1 MTFLH
6 FLLPFLLST
15 AGAQAALRAGAAR
28 VDITDREAGPVAEPS
43 YVKALALA
51 DGPARAVLITVDAV
65 AIGGIGRID
74 DGYLARVRSRIES
87 ELGIPARHV
96 IVNASH
102 CHSVIRRDVDAL
114 TVEAVRQAWR
124 ALTPV
129 RAGAGRGTEDRI
141 QENRRMKLRGGR
153 ETDVRRAY
161 PMPHDE
167 DVVSTGP
174 IDPEIGLLRLDR
186 IGDGRPLAV
195 LYHFSAHPIQG
206 APDNGNTAD
215 YPAFASRAIEENL
228 GEGVL
233 AFFVQGCGGDINPA
247 RYKDVHQ
254 PHDAEPLGNRLGL
267 SALRGLRAIRTSE
280 GAALRIL
287 NETLTL
293 PRSADTAQ
301 RITALHARRD
311 ELLRSLQGTTLNFK
325 TFLPLYVEHKLS
337 PDLPAYYAHAYLHE
351 QDRGR
356 ADLRTL
362 DAENRDALK
371 AYLRNIETMEELTR
385 LQTNLALIEK
395 HHAEAATLPPTLD
408 VEVAGLRIGGF
419 RLVTFPG
426 ELTVQIGLNIK
437 QRTPGPFTF
446 VAGYTNGYIFYTPT
460 AEQRRNP
467 GYAQEDC
474 DTLVAPEWQALF
486 EAKAADVLR
495 RLDF

>member
-1 MTFLH
+1 MAA
-6 FLLPFLLST
+6 S
-15 AGAQAALRAGAAR
+15 AALRAGAAR
-28 VDITDREAGPVAEPS
+28 VDITDHEAGPVAEAS
-43 YVKALALA
+43 YVKALAFE
-51 DGPARAVLITVDAV
+51 DGATRAVLITVDAV

-74 DGYLARVRSRIES
+74 DGYLARVRTRIER
-87 ELGIPARHV
+87 EIGIPARH
-96 IVNASH
+96 ILVNASH

-114 TVEAVRQAWR
+114 TVDAVRAAWR

-129 RAGAGRGTEDRI
+129 RAGAGRGREDRI
-141 QENRRMKLRGGR
+141 QENRRMKLRDGR

-161 PMPHDE
+161 SMPRDE

-186 IGDGRPLAV
+186 VDNGRPLAV

-215 YPAFASRAIEENL
+215 FPAFASRAIEENL

-233 AFFVQGCGGDINPA
+233 AFFVQGCAGDINPA

-267 SALRGLRAIRTSE
+267 SALRGLRAIRTAD
-280 GAALRIL
+280 GAALRVV

-293 PRSADTAQ
+293 PRSADTTQ
-301 RITALHARRD
+301 RIAALRARRE
-311 ELLRSLQGTTLNFK
+311 ELVKSLQGTALNFK
-325 TFLPLYVEHKLS
+325 TFLPLYVEHQLS
-337 PDLPAYYAHAYLHE
+337 PQTPAYYAHGYLHE

-356 ADLRTL
+356 AGLRTL
-362 DAENRDALK
+362 DAENRDALR

-385 LQTNLALIEK
+385 LQTNLALIEM
-395 HHAEAATLPPTLD
+395 HHAAASKLPPTLD
-408 VEVAGLRIGGF
+408 VEVAGLRVGDF

-437 QRTPGPFTF
+437 QRAPAGFTF
-446 VAGYTNGYIFYTPT
+446 VSGYTNGYIFYTPT
-460 AEQRRNP
+460 AAQRRNP

-474 DTLVAPEWQALF
+474 DTLVAPEWQVLF

-495 RLDF
+495 RL